1 MYQRSSAL
9 FGTGVGSALTS
20 KALGVAQAIDVV
32 VLKAARRGP
41 DIRRA
46 ILRGFPHL
54 VGHGLGI
61 SDDAEPAMMTRSP
74 GVQQSEGFEPSHWTA
89 TEGASPTEEPRK
101 TGWRGLERA
110 DSAVNSAVADV
121 MAGEPVRRH
130 EKTDLCVT

>member
-61 SDDAEPAMMTRSP
+61 SDDAEAGDDDEVAWRTAERGIRTFALDRHRGSQPDRGTAQNGLEGVGTGNGRSP
-74 GVQQSEGFEPSHWTA
+74 P
-89 TEGASPTEEPRK
+89 
-101 TGWRGLERA
+101 
-110 DSAVNSAVADV
+110 
-121 MAGEPVRRH
+121 
-130 EKTDLCVT
+130 